1 MEERQSD
8 TEETFG
14 DQQPPGD
21 VSNQNAEE
29 APGPAGG
36 DRATEHTPG
45 RQEDDD
51 SRPGGAGED
60 SQATGNPQN
69 AG

>member
-1 MEERQSD
+1 MEERRSD
-8 TEETFG
+8 TDETFG

-29 APGPAGG
+29 ASVPGGG
-36 DRATEHTPG
+36 DPG
-45 RQEDDD
+45 AHRDSPRHDDD
-51 SRPGGAGED
+51 GIPGGAGEGT
-60 SQATGNPQN
+60 QATGNPRN

>member
-1 MEERQSD
+1 MEERRSD

-29 APGPAGG
+29 ASAPSG
-36 DRATEHTPG
+36 DRPAPSRPAQG
-45 RQEDDD
+45 DDEGN
-51 SRPGGAGED
+51 PGGAGEE
-60 SQATGNPQN
+60 SQATGNPNN

>member
-1 MEERQSD
+1 MEERRSD

-29 APGPAGG
+29 PSAPSGG
-36 DRATEHTPG
+36 RG
-45 RQEDDD
+45 GSSGQSQGEDEGN
-51 SRPGGAGED
+51 PGGAGEG
-60 SQATGNPQN
+60 SQATGNPNN